1 MPTLIRKNGMK
12 MAFPTN
18 SMRFISDD
26 VEGISLLSDRPDD
39 AFDTGQF
46 GEHRAEE
53 DES

>member
-1 MPTLIRKNGMK
+1 

-26 VEGISLLSDRPDD
+26 VEGISLLSDRPVRK
-39 AFDTGQF
+39 APMMPSIPAKF